1 VMAGTEDVK
10 KGDGEPVPPEAKG
23 VAEEKAAVPAP
34 ESPASDSK
42 ALVVFEGEYYIVP
55 PLRAVLVQSKSNLF
69 MVPTSC

>member
-10 KGDGEPVPPEAKG
+10 KGDGEPVPSAKG

-42 ALVVFEGEYYIVP
+42 ALVVFEGEY
-55 PLRAVLVQSKSNLF
+55 
-69 MVPTSC
+69 